1 MMELMDKMTIGRE
14 IEKRYE
20 TVYKQLEEA
29 ALRANRDPKEITV
42 LAVSKLQ
49 SVEKI
54 RSAYDAGIRFFG
66 ESYVEEALPKMEALT
81 DLENVIWEM
90 VGHVQSRKAKLV
102 ANSFSRLHSLSSIK
116 LARLLNRHRDT
127 ALSPMEVL
135 IQVNVSGEESKQG
148 VDATER
154 EKWDNVLKFAQELKD
169 YPNLKLTGL
178 MSMPP
183 LFDDPEQN
191 RPYFQQVRELL
202 NYLNEKDSSLNLYE
216 LSMGTS
222 YDFVIAIEEGAT
234 IVRLG
239 SSLLGERHK

>member
-1 MMELMDKMTIGRE
+1 MDKMTIGRE

-49 SVEKI
+49 PVEKI

-191 RPYFQQVRELL
+191 RPYFQKVRELL
-202 NYLNEKDSSLNLYE
+202 NYLNEKDSSLNLHE

>member
-1 MMELMDKMTIGRE
+1 MDKMTIGRE

-29 ALRANRDPKEITV
+29 ALRTNRDPKEITV

-49 SVEKI
+49 PVEKI

-66 ESYVEEALPKMEALT
+66 ESYVEEALPKMEALI

-202 NYLNEKDSSLNLYE
+202 NYLNEKDSSLNLHE

>member
-1 MMELMDKMTIGRE
+1 M
-14 IEKRYE
+14 
-20 TVYKQLEEA
+20 
-29 ALRANRDPKEITV
+29 
-42 LAVSKLQ
+42 SKLQ
-49 SVEKI
+49 PVEKI

-66 ESYVEEALPKMEALT
+66 ESYVEEALPKMEALI

-183 LFDDPEQN
+183 
-191 RPYFQQVRELL
+191 
-202 NYLNEKDSSLNLYE
+202 
-216 LSMGTS
+216 
-222 YDFVIAIEEGAT
+222 
-234 IVRLG
+234 
-239 SSLLGERHK
+239 

>member
-1 MMELMDKMTIGRE
+1 MDKMTIGRE

>member
-1 MMELMDKMTIGRE
+1 MDKMTIGRE

-49 SVEKI
+49 PVEKI

-66 ESYVEEALPKMEALT
+66 ESYVEEALPKMEALI

-191 RPYFQQVRELL
+191 RPYFQKVRELL
-202 NYLNEKDSSLNLYE
+202 NYLNEKDSSLNLHE

>member
-29 ALRANRDPKEITV
+29 ALRTNRDPKEITV

-49 SVEKI
+49 PVEKI

-66 ESYVEEALPKMEALT
+66 ESYVEEALPKMEALI

-202 NYLNEKDSSLNLYE
+202 NYLNEKDSSLNLHE

>member
-1 MMELMDKMTIGRE
+1 MDKMTIGRE

-191 RPYFQQVRELL
+191 RPYFQKVRELL
-202 NYLNEKDSSLNLYE
+202 NYLNEKDSSLNLHE

>member
-1 MMELMDKMTIGRE
+1 MDKMTIGRE

-20 TVYKQLEEA
+20 TVYKQVEEA

-49 SVEKI
+49 PVEKI

-66 ESYVEEALPKMEALT
+66 ESYVEEALPKMEALI

-127 ALSPMEVL
+127 ALSPLEVL

-148 VDATER
+148 IDATER
-154 EKWDNVLKFAQELKD
+154 EDWDNVLKFAQELKD

-202 NYLNEKDSSLNLYE
+202 NYLNEKDSSLNLHE

>member
-1 MMELMDKMTIGRE
+1 MDKMTIGRE

-66 ESYVEEALPKMEALT
+66 ESYVEEALPKMEALI

-202 NYLNEKDSSLNLYE
+202 NYLNEKDSSLNLHE

>member
-1 MMELMDKMTIGRE
+1 MDKMTIGRE

-49 SVEKI
+49 PVEKI

-66 ESYVEEALPKMEALT
+66 ESYVEEALPKMEALI

-154 EKWDNVLKFAQELKD
+154 EDWDNVLKFAQELKD

-191 RPYFQQVRELL
+191 RPYFQKVRELL
-202 NYLNEKDSSLNLYE
+202 NYLNEKDSSLNLHE

>member
-1 MMELMDKMTIGRE
+1 MDKMTIGRE

-49 SVEKI
+49 PVEKI

-66 ESYVEEALPKMEALT
+66 ESYVEEALPKMEALI

-154 EKWDNVLKFAQELKD
+154 EDWDNVLKFAQELKD

>member
-1 MMELMDKMTIGRE
+1 MDKMTIGRE

-49 SVEKI
+49 PVEKI

-66 ESYVEEALPKMEALT
+66 ESYVEEALPKMEALI

-154 EKWDNVLKFAQELKD
+154 EDWDNVLKFAQELKD

-191 RPYFQQVRELL
+191 RPYFQKVRELL

>member
-1 MMELMDKMTIGRE
+1 MDKMTIGRE

-49 SVEKI
+49 PVEKI

-154 EKWDNVLKFAQELKD
+154 EDWDNVLKFAQELKD

-191 RPYFQQVRELL
+191 RPYFQKVRELL
-202 NYLNEKDSSLNLYE
+202 NYLNEKDSSLNLHE

>member
-49 SVEKI
+49 PVEKI

-66 ESYVEEALPKMEALT
+66 ESYVEEALPKMEALI

-154 EKWDNVLKFAQELKD
+154 EDWDNVLKFAQELKD

-202 NYLNEKDSSLNLYE
+202 NYLNEKDSSLNLHE

>member
-1 MMELMDKMTIGRE
+1 MDKMTIGRE

-49 SVEKI
+49 PVEKI

-66 ESYVEEALPKMEALT
+66 ESYVEEALPKMEALI

-127 ALSPMEVL
+127 ALSPLEVL

-154 EKWDNVLKFAQELKD
+154 EEWDNVLKFAQELKD

-202 NYLNEKDSSLNLYE
+202 NYLNEKDSSLNLHE